1 MYTVW
6 NVTFRIKPDN
16 RGPCD
21 PLFRTEPPTRGSVG
35 DEDPFSEAFGRS
47 LTKVDDPVHLR
58 SIHYEQ
64 PYSIS
69 SDASDFFSLQS
80 PTQDSL
86 LTPNTEHSTFSP
98 SEGRCSAAGQLYHQP
113 ASLTRDDYARNT
125 EAWTRPRT
133 LTHQLDIATNV
144 TDYLPPTHE
153 HQSENDPLNT
163 TRAPLVAKV
172 ESKPANTHKQKP
184 TPISKRKRKGKAPLS
199 RTRRPPAKTRQ
210 QHLSDNKAAAS
221 RCRHQRKACE
231 TQLQET
237 SLMLQASI
245 KVSKSNINELG
256 IELASLRRKLWECP
270 DCTDRYLYN
279 LGPESNEIHSD
290 RSGAETVCTHRPRP

>member
-6 NVTFRIKPDN
+6 NVTFRIKTDN

-21 PLFRTEPPTRGSVG
+21 PLLQTEPPTRGSVG

-47 LTKVDDPVHLR
+47 LTKVDDPVRLH
-58 SIHYEQ
+58 SIHYEP
-64 PYSIS
+64 PYSIG

-80 PTQDSL
+80 PTQDSP
-86 LTPNTEHSTFSP
+86 LTPNTEHSTFSL
-98 SEGRCSAAGQLYHQP
+98 SEGRWSAASQLYHQP

-133 LTHQLDIATNV
+133 LIHQLDIATNV
-144 TDYLPPTHE
+144 TDDLPPTHE
-153 HQSENDPLNT
+153 HHSANDTLNT

-172 ESKPANTHKQKP
+172 GSKPANTHKQKP
-184 TPISKRKRKGKAPLS
+184 TPVTKRKRKEKAPSS

-256 IELASLRRKLWECP
+256 IELASLKRKLSECP
-270 DCTDRYLYN
+270 DCTDRYLYSRG
-279 LGPESNEIHSD
+279 LESNEILSD
-290 RSGAETVCTHRPRP
+290 RRGAETLCTHRARP